1 MQAPMG
7 QRSLLRRLL
16 RVPGAT
22 LIADVAV
29 VRPRC
34 GSQDATAGHA
44 RAVEG
49 YGEAAI
55 PISKARAPA
64 VATLVLVAALW
75 VAAPARADEAPPPV
89 TTPTS
94 TTPDA
99 PPPDPYHAPPKQ
111 SKPKAAAPKRSA
123 PVVRSAPAVRSA
135 PTRSYTPP
143 AVTPS
148 APVRSVPARK
158 AARPHLRKAA
168 HKPKRHVAHRT
179 VAPKPK
185 PVKVTFNPF
194 AGFVATANFVAVPGD
209 SSDRDRYLWLAG
221 FAFALLAVAGLSLQA
236 LSTRFFEAKSLR

>member
-7 QRSLLRRLL
+7 RRSLLRRLL

-29 VRPRC
+29 VRPGC

-89 TTPTS
+89 TTS

-111 SKPKAAAPKRSA
+111 SKPKVAAPKRSA
-123 PVVRSAPAVRSA
+123 PVVRATPPVRSA

-143 AVTPS
+143 AVIPS
-148 APVRSVPARK
+148 APVRSLPARK
-158 AARPHLRKAA
+158 AARPHVRKAA

-209 SSDRDRYLWLAG
+209 SSGRDRYLWLAG
-221 FAFALLAVAGLSLQA
+221 LAFALLAVAGLSLHL
-236 LSTRFFEAKSLR
+236 LSVRSLT